1 MLKTR
6 LFSLAILTTL
16 IVGCSTAPRP
26 TQTKAVSNNVVEKQ
40 ATPSYDPEY
49 YIEQGQ
55 RAYTRSGDISLR
67 NQWLLK
73 AAEAFKI
80 QQQCQQSQ
88 KVIHLL
94 QPELSDNIQLTQA
107 NLILAECLMEDTP
120 RDFNELEQ
128 LLSGMSMSVG
138 YDKRIEYIN
147 AVVLEDKQSW
157 IPASKAV
164 LASSIDEPIATDKVW
179 KMMQSLNIQD
189 LERVVSTEPVLA
201 PWAQLALIGRQYG
214 LDPDTLSMAVQ
225 EWRFRF
231 ANHPLNQNFPAEI
244 QLAASSSLLS
254 ADRIAVLLPLTG
266 RLASQ
271 GLAIKQGVLAAYF
284 DALKNLQQDVEE
296 SPQIQFIDSALHPA
310 EILVEMAKDYDF
322 VIGPLLK
329 DTLSELLV
337 LLPADKPL
345 LALNR
350 QDSKNPSDII
360 PASDMPQNRFYFAL
374 APEDEA
380 IQLARKVHGQGLENL
395 VLVADDSNATRRMA
409 EAFTREWRN
418 IAGEKSNPPTLA
430 VFSDSKT
437 LTSSVTEALDVAQS
451 KSRIKQIENLVTQEL
466 HALPRNRRDVDA
478 LVIFASAGQTEL
490 INPLI
495 EASLSP
501 FGGKSVPVFASSR
514 SYSQNLSNNS
524 LRDLRN
530 LTFTDMPWMLPQ
542 SPWTDLSEQT
552 KRLWPQQNDQLRRLF
567 ALGYDSYSIAPW
579 LRQLH
584 SLPALSKSGLTGR
597 LSVLE
602 DGTVLRNLPYGHITN
617 DKVTVI
623 AMD

>member
-6 LFSLAILTTL
+6 LYSLVILTAL
-16 IVGCSTAPRP
+16 MVGCSTAPRQ
-26 TQTKAVSNNVVEKQ
+26 TQTTVVTNKVVPQKE
-40 ATPSYDPEY
+40 TPSYSPEY
-49 YIEQGQ
+49 YIDQAQ

-73 AAEAFKI
+73 SAEAFKY
-80 QQQCQQSQ
+80 QQQCQQSK
-88 KVIHLL
+88 KVIQLL
-94 QPELSDNIQLTQA
+94 QPELNDNVQITQA
-107 NLILAECLMEDTP
+107 NLILAECQLAGEQP
-120 RDFNELEQ
+120 DFSELAI
-128 LLSGMSMSVG
+128 LLTGMSQYVG
-138 YDKRIEYIN
+138 YDQRIQSVN
-147 AVVLEDKQSW
+147 AAVLEQQQSW
-157 IPASKAV
+157 VEAAKAV
-164 LASSIDEPIATDKVW
+164 LASNNDEAAATKKVW
-179 KMMQSLNIQD
+179 TMLQNLSTPEIED
-189 LERVVSTEPVLA
+189 LINVERQLQ
-201 PWAQLALIGRQYG
+201 PWLQLTLLGRQHG
-214 LDPDTLSMAVQ
+214 LDPKRLNLAIQ
-225 EWRFRF
+225 EWRFRYGD
-231 ANHPLNQNFPAEI
+231 HPLNLSFPENI
-244 QLAASSSLLS
+244 QTAATSSLLD
-254 ADRIAVLLPLTG
+254 ARKIAVLLPLTG
-266 RLASQ
+266 RLATQ

-284 DALKNLQQDVEE
+284 DAQGKASSEQEE
-296 SPQIQFIDSALHPA
+296 SPQIQFFDSALHPA
-310 EILVEMAKDYDF
+310 EALVELTSEYDF

-329 DTLSELLV
+329 DTLADLLV

-350 QDSKNPSDII
+350 LDNKNIQENTAEES
-360 PASDMPQNRFYFAL
+360 PQSRFYFAL

-380 IQLARKVHGQGLENL
+380 IQLAGKVYDEGLRNL

-409 EAFTREWRN
+409 EAFTQEWRN
-418 IAGEKSNPPTLA
+418 IAGEQSAPPTLA

-437 LTSSVTEALDVAQS
+437 LTSSVTAALDVAQS
-451 KSRIKQIENLVTQEL
+451 KSRIKQIENLISQEL

-501 FGGKSVPVFASSR
+501 FGDKTVPVFASSR

-530 LTFTDMPWMLPQ
+530 LTFTDMPWMLPE
-542 SPWTDLSEQT
+542 SPWSNLSEQT
-552 KRLWPQQNDQLRRLF
+552 KLLWPQQNDQLRRLF
-567 ALGYDSYSIAPW
+567 ALGYDSYGLAPW

-584 SLPALSKSGLTGR
+584 SLPSLSKPGLTGK

-602 DGTVLRNLPYGHITN
+602 DGTVLRHLPYGHITN